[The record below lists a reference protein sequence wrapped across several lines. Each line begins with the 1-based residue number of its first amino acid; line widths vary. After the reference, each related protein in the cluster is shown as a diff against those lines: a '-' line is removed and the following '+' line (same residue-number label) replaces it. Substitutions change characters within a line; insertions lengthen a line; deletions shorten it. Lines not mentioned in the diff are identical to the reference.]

1 MRQADTT
8 TGRVQDPTGRS
19 FDLALI
25 TNAPDGLLS
34 RDYAGGT
41 FTGTYRFGRCSTSAA
56 TTRCREPGATSTPR
70 TWPAARCRS
79 TIATGIQAGLV
90 ELP

>member
-1 MRQADTT
+1 MRHYVDFYMRQADTT
-8 TGRVQDPTGRS
+8 TGRVQDPTGRA

-41 FTGTYRFGRCSTSAA
+41 FTGTYRFGRTLDL
-56 TTRCREPGATSTPR
+56 GANYTLSR
-70 TWPAARCRS
+70 A
-79 TIATGIQAGLV
+79 
-90 ELP
+90 